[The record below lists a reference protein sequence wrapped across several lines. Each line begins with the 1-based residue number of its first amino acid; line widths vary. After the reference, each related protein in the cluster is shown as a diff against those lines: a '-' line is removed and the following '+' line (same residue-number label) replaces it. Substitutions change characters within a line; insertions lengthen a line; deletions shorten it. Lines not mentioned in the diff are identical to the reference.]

1 MDIQC
6 AVCKST
12 FLKTT
17 RAPQYVF
24 HSTRLRHSHIRDT
37 KSPRD
42 IDPREKEEGRGRGE
56 EPVLTVLS
64 RLTEHASNKH
74 SKTLADCFPG
84 YEAA

>member
-1 MDIQC
+1 MQNAKAMDIQC
-6 AVCKST
+6 TVCKST

-17 RAPQYVF
+17 RAPQYVY
-24 HSTRLRHSHIRDT
+24 TTLRSLRYEV
-37 KSPRD
+37 SPASYTYM
-42 IDPREKEEGRGRGE
+42 KERK
-56 EPVLTVLS
+56 EPVLTMFLS